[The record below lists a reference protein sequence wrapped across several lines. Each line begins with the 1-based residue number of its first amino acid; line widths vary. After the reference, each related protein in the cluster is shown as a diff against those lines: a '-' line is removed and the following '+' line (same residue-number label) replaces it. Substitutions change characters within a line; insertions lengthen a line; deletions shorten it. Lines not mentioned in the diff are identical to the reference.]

1 MGFGSQPINMKIPNY
16 KIIKE
21 IGAGG
26 MGSVYLAEHTLIK
39 RKVAIKSLKQDL
51 IKNEQLRERFKKEA
65 TALAQLEH
73 PNIVRL
79 NEYIEQ
85 QDGVFL
91 IMEYVD
97 GLPLDEHINNVSGP
111 INEEQLIP
119 LFLQILDAF
128 EYAHKNK
135 IVHRDIKPSNI
146 IITKDGKIKVLDF
159 GIAKIMDETN
169 SMTKTGTQMGSV
181 LYMSPEQVKGEKVNH
196 LSDIYSLGVTLYQ
209 MATGKAPYDPTSNEY
224 EVFQKIDK
232 EALPKASSIYPG
244 VSKKIEEIIEKATNK
259 NSSNRFQSCS
269 EFKKSLSKKDLDETI
284 ISKKVKPVNTNSIK
298 TEAIVKEEK
307 KKNPII
313 IILIIGFLLAGIGG
327 YFYFDS
333 LPKEFTNYY
342 DKDWEKCKKEN
353 AEFYRIISLDKQGKP
368 VGIVKNFYIT
378 GELQWEGYLY
388 YYDEFKSVNDSS
400 QGIAKMYYKNGK
412 LERTM
417 DYEKNLLN
425 GKVVN
430 YDSLGFKIIER
441 EYKMGVK
448 DGIAKFFDNGYR
460 GPVPVNDDEIKH
472 FLTFRNDTLNG
483 KVETDYGYF
492 GDSIKIEGNFI
503 NGELN
508 GYGKVVWLNGNR
520 YEGEFKNDLRHGT
533 GKFYFADGEVLS
545 GIWKKG
551 ELVKNDNEDY
561 SNKSSSNTNSVN
573 NSNNK
578 TLNNDPN
585 CTSGTCENGWGVYV
599 YKDGKYKGAWK
610 NGKKTGKGTYNFAN
624 GNKYVGEF
632 KDNDKSGIGT
642 FTWWD
647 GENYVGEF
655 KYNDRSGIGRYTFTN
670 GNKYVGEFKDGNFN
684 GLGIYITTSNGKK
697 QIGIWKDDKLIDQ
710 FNQKEECV
718 SGDCVNGFGTYLMSN
733 GSLCSGY
740 WKNDNRNGKVI
751 IIYPDGRVFR
761 GLYINDVINGI
772 GTFIQKDGSIYKGNW
787 RNNKRS
793 GYGTLYKNDG
803 TIESKYW

>member
-1 MGFGSQPINMKIPNY
+1 MNIPNY
-16 KIIKE
+16 KVLKE

-26 MGSVYLAEHTLIK
+26 MGTVYLSEHTLIK
-39 RKVAIKSLKQDL
+39 RKVAIKSLNVNL
-51 IKNEQLRERFKKEA
+51 IKNQQLRERFKKEA

-209 MATGKAPYDPTSNEY
+209 MATGKAPYDPTTNEY
-224 EVFQKIDK
+224 QVFQKIDK
-232 EALPKASSIYPG
+232 EALPKASTIYPG
-244 VSKKIEEIIEKATNK
+244 ISKKLEEVIEKATTK
-259 NSSNRFQSCS
+259 DGSKRFQSCKDFKNEIEKLSHKEVS
-269 EFKKSLSKKDLDETI
+269 EKAKEINQPIKK
-284 ISKKVKPVNTNSIK
+284 
-298 TEAIVKEEK
+298 EAIIKEKE
-307 KKNPII
+307 KKNPILI
-313 IILIIGFLLAGIGG
+313 YLIIGVLLAGAGG

-368 VGIVKNFYIT
+368 VGIVKDFYIT

-388 YYDEFKSVNDSS
+388 YYDEFKSANDSI

-412 LERTM
+412 LKQTTT
-417 DYEKNLLN
+417 YEKNLNN
-425 GKVVN
+425 GKVVD
-430 YDSLGFKIIER
+430 YDSLGL
-441 EYKMGVK
+441 
-448 DGIAKFFDNGYR
+448 
-460 GPVPVNDDEIKH
+460 IKH
-472 FLTFRNDTLNG
+472 FLTVRNDTLNG

-508 GYGKVVWLNGNR
+508 GYGKMVWLNGNR

-533 GKFYFADGEVLS
+533 GKFYFADGEILNGV
-545 GIWKKG
+545 WEKG
-551 ELVKNDNEDY
+551 ELVEKEEYNLPTDSTIKEEIILKNKPNNKIKTKKEKYPTLKEVLNMDNSQISENKKVEKFKFYDDFKY
-561 SNKSSSNTNSVN
+561 QYKSAFKNNVIEGDEFLRILSDKLMVVGIKKWYEKNTSTIYIDEIKTPFYVETEFEFLIKKSGFKNLGSGIFYGKDLENYMCFLIEPNNQTFRIYEIKKSSRIETIIEFSNFLLKGKNQL
-573 NSNNK
+573 NK
-578 TLNNDPN
+578 IKIEFL
-585 CTSGTCENGWGVYV
+585 S
-599 YKDGKYKGAWK
+599 
-610 NGKKTGKGTYNFAN
+610 KK
-624 GNKYVGEF
+624 
-632 KDNDKSGIGT
+632 
-642 FTWWD
+642 
-647 GENYVGEF
+647 
-655 KYNDRSGIGRYTFTN
+655 
-670 GNKYVGEFKDGNFN
+670 
-684 GLGIYITTSNGKK
+684 
-697 QIGIWKDDKLIDQ
+697 ID
-710 FNQKEECV
+710 F
-718 SGDCVNGFGTYLMSN
+718 
-733 GSLCSGY
+733 
-740 WKNDNRNGKVI
+740 
-751 IIYPDGRVFR
+751 
-761 GLYINDVINGI
+761 YINDSKVYTLKNNISGSRI
-772 GTFIQKDGSIYKGNW
+772 GYLNHGKNTIYATYFKVE
-787 RNNKRS
+787 
-793 GYGTLYKNDG
+793 TL
-803 TIESKYW
+803 